1 MLTLVKIFWINDIQF
16 EIIMETK
23 NFNRI
28 MYDTSPGLMSLA
40 LLLGRLTIGILL
52 FMAGSGKLFGW
63 FGGFGLEPTLQGYGK
78 MGISVPFAYLSIFA
92 EFIGG
97 FLLIIGLFTR
107 PASFAIL
114 INMIVATI
122 IVLPSGFMG
131 PTGAQTPFIFL
142 IIDLIILLS
151 GPKAYSIDMLL
162 FGEKNR
168 EVKKSQNDLKI
179 KLFI

>member
-1 MLTLVKIFWINDIQF
+1 
-16 EIIMETK
+16 
-23 NFNRI
+23 
-28 MYDTSPGLMSLA
+28 MYDTTPGLQSTA

-63 FGGFGLEPTLQGYGK
+63 FGGYGLEPSLQGYGK
-78 MGISVPFAYLSIFA
+78 MGISVPFAYLSIFT

-107 PASFAIL
+107 AAAFAIM

-122 IVLPSGFMG
+122 VTLPSGFMS
-131 PTGAQTPFIFL
+131 PTGAQSPFIFL
-142 IIDLIILLS
+142 IVDLIILLT
-151 GPKAYSIDMLL
+151 GPKEYSIDRLL

-168 EVKKSQNDLKI
+168 EVRRVRI
-179 KLFI
+179 VRG